1 MEERRKHKR
10 LDLEVMVE
18 LERLDE
24 ESVTTL
30 KYVHV
35 EVTDISRSGL
45 GFKSKADLEIG
56 SYYDTR
62 IQIWTKEVV
71 DAVIEIVRRDAL
83 PEGGYK
89 YGCRFI
95 GMPDTDA
102 LKIDIYQ
109 IFNDLLKNRGS
120 DTTMQ
125 EYIAMSFQKIKSST
139 SRCFDIST
147 AALHIIAMLFML
159 MDHLWAT
166 LLPAQEWLTCVGR
179 IAFPIFAFMSVEGYF
194 HTHNFKKYL
203 LRMLVFAVISEI
215 PFDLMYGGT
224 WFYPVHQNVIWTF
237 ILGLLGIHIME
248 TVRKKKKTPV
258 FVLTAIL
265 VTIAGGLLGTL
276 TMVDYYGIGV
286 LTVFIFYFFRGRKWW
301 CLLGQIAALYWV
313 NVELLGGLMY
323 PVRLFGMEFELCQQ
337 GLALLALVPIWLY
350 RGRQGYHSKPF
361 QYFCYAFYPVH
372 MLILVLILGFVN
384 R

>member
-1 MEERRKHKR
+1 
-10 LDLEVMVE
+10 
-18 LERLDE
+18 
-24 ESVTTL
+24 
-30 KYVHV
+30 
-35 EVTDISRSGL
+35 
-45 GFKSKADLEIG
+45 
-56 SYYDTR
+56 
-62 IQIWTKEVV
+62 
-71 DAVIEIVRRDAL
+71 
-83 PEGGYK
+83 
-89 YGCRFI
+89 
-95 GMPDTDA
+95 
-102 LKIDIYQ
+102 
-109 IFNDLLKNRGS
+109 
-120 DTTMQ
+120 
-125 EYIAMSFQKIKSST
+125 MSIKLNSST
-139 SRCFDIST
+139 SRHFDIST
-147 AALHIIAMLFML
+147 ATLHIIAMTLML

-203 LRMLVFAVISEI
+203 TRLFIFALLSEI

-237 ILGLLGIHIME
+237 ILGLFGIHIME
-248 TVRKKKKTPV
+248 TVRKKQKTPV

-323 PVRLFGMEFELCQQ
+323 PVRFFGIEFELCQQ

-361 QYFCYAFYPVH
+361 QYLCYAFYPVH
-372 MLILVLILGFVN
+372 MLILVMILNFVN